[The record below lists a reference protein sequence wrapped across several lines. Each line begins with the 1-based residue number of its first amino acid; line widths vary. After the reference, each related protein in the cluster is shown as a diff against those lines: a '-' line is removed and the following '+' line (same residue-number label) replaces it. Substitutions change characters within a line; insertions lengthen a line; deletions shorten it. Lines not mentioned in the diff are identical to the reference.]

1 MPHTSHEYRDAARCY
16 SGKTAGAGGKFP
28 VTCFANAFEPG
39 PFSYPISPSAPQPS
53 PRLPLTK
60 QIKSLTLTRK
70 SNPTILILKGGPPMS
85 RHASNGI
92 AIFLAAFI
100 LFAAFIPVNAG
111 TIFVHETAT
120 GANNGS
126 SWTDAYTNL
135 QSGLGVA
142 IPGDEI
148 WVATGTYKP
157 APGSVRTGTFLLLN
171 DVSLYGGFA
180 GYETLV
186 GQRDWDANVAVLSG
200 DIGVGGV
207 STDNSYHVVTGSW
220 TNSTAILD
228 GFMVIGG
235 RADVYPHHTG
245 GGMYNDAG
253 SPTIRNVVFKD
264 CYASHSGG
272 GMRNDASS
280 PTLLSVTFLNNYSD
294 TDGGGMY
301 NYRYS
306 NVILTNVTFA
316 DNTAFEYGG
325 GMYNDDSHPVL
336 NHVTFQGN
344 SCIGTPALGG
354 GMYNV
359 TGSRPELTDV
369 TFAGNSAEHGG
380 GLCSFGNSAPALVR
394 VVFSQNTAW
403 RGGGM
408 YSDTSDPTLV
418 NVLFWENEA
427 TGTNAFGG
435 GMFNRDNSPELV
447 NVTFSG
453 NVADDGSGGGI
464 SNLNSTPVITNVIL
478 WGNTA
483 VTSGNEINNVSSTP
497 VISYSLIENCG
508 VSGGAWDASLGTNGG
523 NNLDT
528 DPSFKDTATGNLR
541 IWSSSPAVEAGDN
554 AAVPAGITTDLDGN
568 ARIFGMHV
576 DIGAYE
582 VQCIPTGIGDDPASM
597 PQGPLFRSI
606 YPNPFNPSVIIEFE
620 LAQRKPVRMSI
631 YDAGGRLVRDLVDE
645 IRDPGPHQ
653 VIWNGR
659 DKANTA
665 VSSGIYFVRFESDG
679 LVATKKVVLLK

>member
-1 MPHTSHEYRDAARCY
+1 MC
-16 SGKTAGAGGKFP
+16 
-28 VTCFANAFEPG
+28 
-39 PFSYPISPSAPQPS
+39 
-53 PRLPLTK
+53 
-60 QIKSLTLTRK
+60 
-70 SNPTILILKGGPPMS
+70 
-85 RHASNGI
+85 RHASNVI
-92 AIFLAAFI
+92 TFRISIFI
-100 LFAAFIPVNAG
+100 LLVAFIPVNAG
-111 TIFVHETAT
+111 TIFVNETAT

-135 QSGLGVA
+135 QSAMGTAVSL
-142 IPGDEI
+142 DEI
-148 WVATGTYKP
+148 WVAAGTYKP

-171 DVSLYGGFA
+171 GVALYGGFA
-180 GYETLV
+180 GNEASV
-186 GQRDWDANVAVLSG
+186 GQRDWDANVSVLSG
-200 DIGVGGV
+200 DIGVVGI

-228 GFMVIGG
+228 GFTVTGG
-235 RADVYPHHTG
+235 RADVYPDHTG

-253 SPTIRNVVFKD
+253 SPMIRNIIFTD
-264 CYASHSGG
+264 CFASHSGG

-280 PTLLSVTFLNNYSD
+280 PTLLNVTFLNNYAD
-294 TDGGGMY
+294 THGGGMY

-306 NVILTNVTFA
+306 NVILINVTFTG
-316 DNTAFEYGG
+316 NTTYEYGG

-336 NHVTFQGN
+336 NYVTFQGN
-344 SCIGTPALGG
+344 SCIGSPTLGG
-354 GMYNV
+354 GMYND

-369 TFAGNSAEHGG
+369 TFAGNSAERGG
-380 GLCSFGNSAPALVR
+380 GLCSFGGSAPALVR
-394 VVFSQNTAW
+394 VIFSENNAW

-418 NVLFWENEA
+418 NVVFQGNEA

-435 GMFNRDNSPELV
+435 GMYNRDNSPELV

-464 SNLNSTPVITNVIL
+464 SNLNSTPSITNVIL

-483 VTSGNEINNVSSTP
+483 VTSGNEIYNVSSTP

-508 VSGGAWDASLGTNGG
+508 VSSGAWDTSLGTDGG
-523 NNLDT
+523 NNIDT

-541 IWSSSPAVEAGDN
+541 IWSSSHAIEAGNN

-568 ARIFGMHV
+568 TRIYGMYV

-582 VQCIPTGIGDDPASM
+582 YQGIPTGIGDDPASM
-597 PQGPLFRSI
+597 PQGPIFRAV
-606 YPNPFNPSVIIEFE
+606 YPNPFNPSVIIEFD
-620 LAQRKPVRMSI
+620 LAQKKPIRLSI
-631 YDAGGRLVRDLVDE
+631 YDAGGRLVRILVDE

-665 VSSGIYFVRFESDG
+665 VSSGMYFVRFESDG
-679 LVATKKVVLLK
+679 LVTTKKIVLLR